1 VVAPAIVVSTPS
13 KATTSEDLG
22 STAFSVLLASKPT
35 ADVTITLSVDKANEA
50 SLDTATLTFTPADF
64 STPRVVVVTGKDDDV
79 VDGDVAYK
87 VVFGAVTSQDKG
99 YEGKKPADISL
110 TNIDNDTP
118 GLTISAP
125 SSTRTTEQGG
135 KVTFTVRLK
144 SKPAADVTVPVVSD
158 KVTEGTVDKAQLS
171 GRVAPGRCLPGAPT
185 DPDVQISRIRLF
197 ETRLRYAPAIRSS
210 CVEMGSEPDVSSIF
224 PSHGSMSRRTLR
236 STGSLGPVPPLRHYY
251 GALRRPARPARLR
264 LRSPSAVPSFDGADG
279 NSQVPRRPSP
289 RVLRL
294 FDPGG
299 ISGAGLRD
307 NVPTCRSF
315 DVAFRAYGLV
325 GFHHLDISGP
335 HSAACVLAV
344 YASRLGSP
352 RTSRK
357 TRFRLAALP
366 WSGGSSTR

>member
-1 VVAPAIVVSTPS
+1 MS
-13 KATTSEDLG
+13 
-22 STAFSVLLASKPT
+22 
-35 ADVTITLSVDKANEA
+35 
-50 SLDTATLTFTPADF
+50 
-64 STPRVVVVTGKDDDV
+64 
-79 VDGDVAYK
+79 
-87 VVFGAVTSQDKG
+87 
-99 YEGKKPADISL
+99 
-110 TNIDNDTP
+110 
-118 GLTISAP
+118 SAP
-125 SSTRTTEQGG
+125 HRPTDDELRALLGDIESDRAERKES
-135 KVTFTVRLK
+135 LK
-144 SKPAADVTVPVVSD
+144 GDAAR
-158 KVTEGTVDKAQLS
+158 

-236 STGSLGPVPPLRHYY
+236 STGSLWLGSPASSLLWRAPTSRPPRSASL
-251 GALRRPARPARLR
+251 ALA
-264 LRSPSAVPSFDGADG
+264 STVPSFDGADG

-335 HSAACVLAV
+335 DSAACVLAV

-366 WSGGSSTR
+366 WSGGSSTRWVATSGFSFVWTHMASS

>member
-1 VVAPAIVVSTPS
+1 MGGESACYSEQVAR
-13 KATTSEDLG
+13 LG
-22 STAFSVLLASKPT
+22 
-35 ADVTITLSVDKANEA
+35 
-50 SLDTATLTFTPADF
+50 
-64 STPRVVVVTGKDDDV
+64 TGR
-79 VDGDVAYK
+79 AK
-87 VVFGAVTSQDKG
+87 VGWV
-99 YEGKKPADISL
+99 
-110 TNIDNDTP
+110 
-118 GLTISAP
+118 
-125 SSTRTTEQGG
+125 
-135 KVTFTVRLK
+135 
-144 SKPAADVTVPVVSD
+144 VPVFCA
-158 KVTEGTVDKAQLS
+158 GG

-366 WSGGSSTR
+366 WSGGSSTRWVASSGFSFVWTYMASS